1 MVVIKGFEFSLRE
14 FAGSLGDFGTLIPFT
29 VGYIVLSGF
38 KPTGLLLGI
47 GLTNVFLA
55 LAYRLPLPVQPKKV
69 IGTVALAER
78 WPMNRVIGA
87 GFAVGLIW
95 ISLSLSTRLSSY
107 LEKVPNC
114 VVKGV
119 QLGLAFSLALA
130 AAEMIEPQL
139 LLAVPILAIAF
150 FLLKSRVLPSSIFL
164 VLFGLLYALFTGNLD
179 IYSIKIGLS
188 LPELHLFSLNDI
200 IYGFL
205 YAGFAQLFL
214 TLTNAVVA
222 TVALIHELFPDRR
235 DITPR
240 NLLANMGVMNVVTPF
255 IGGMPLCH
263 GSGGL
268 AAQYLFGARTGGA
281 ILMEGLLEISLGLFF
296 SESLLAIFT
305 SFPMFIVGVMLLMT
319 SLELGKVALKLGDRE
334 GLIPMLFTALVS
346 TSFNVAFG
354 FLAGLLLYLSMK
366 RGILKFARA
375 Q

>member
-95 ISLSLSTRLSSY
+95 ILLSQSTRLSSY

-139 LLAVPILAIAF
+139 LLAVPIMAIAF

-164 VLFGLLYALFTGNLD
+164 MLFGLFYALITGDLD
-179 IYSIKIGLS
+179 FYSIKIGLS
-188 LPELHLFSLNDI
+188 LPELHIFSLNDI

-222 TVALIHELFPDRR
+222 TVALIHELFPDRM

-281 ILMEGLLEISLGLFF
+281 ILMEGLLEVSLGLFF

-319 SLELGKVALKLGDRE
+319 SLELGRVALKLGDRE

-354 FLAGLLLYLSMK
+354 FLAGLLLYISMK
-366 RGILKFARA
+366 RGLLEF
-375 Q
+375 